1 MLRVLFLNRPILI
14 QSGIIQK
21 DLNNN
26 KHTHV
31 IMGGQIQ
38 QMKPGKKLPIKFTF

>member
-1 MLRVLFLNRPILI
+1 MLRAIFLNKPILI

-21 DLNNN
+21 NMNMN
-26 KHTHV
+26 KDI
-31 IMGGQIQ
+31 IMGGKIQ